1 MPAQGEGS
9 TEGVIL
15 CRSGRKRGKHREHR
29 GTQRGRRE
37 GQERRKGRG
46 REWKR
51 MEENGRGGKGREGE
65 EREGKKVGRFFVFC
79 FSFSP

>member
-51 MEENGRGGKGREGE
+51 MEGEGREE
-65 EREGKKVGRFFVFC
+65 SREVFVFC